1 MVCVESDRAVLF
13 LPCGHA
19 VACGVCATGLQECPV
34 CRGAVERAVPFF
46 L

>member
-1 MVCVESDRAVLF
+1 MCMESDRAVLF

-19 VACGVCATGLQECPV
+19 VACAGCAAGLRECPV